1 MNPSKSV
8 VDSARTPA
16 KIPNPAN
23 PFHRYRHKLSNV
35 SETATP
41 GDADPSGIVHTDDV
55 LDGKPRVEGR
65 RIGVDFLH
73 AQVEG
78 RGSDAVT
85 VAEEYGLDVAD
96 VYRALAYYHDHPE
109 EMARLERRRER
120 IHAEAED
127 NPEVATGPED
137 LE

>member
-1 MNPSKSV
+1 MCSRQRENFHGDSRPGEPFSPIPSQT
-8 VDSARTPA
+8 VD
-16 KIPNPAN
+16 
-23 PFHRYRHKLSNV
+23 V

-41 GDADPSGIVHTDDV
+41 GDPDPTGIVHTDDV

-78 RGSDAVT
+78 RGADAAT

-137 LE
+137 I